1 MQEVAEVRIQ
11 KISITL
17 NMETQEVTVEGPLS
31 LGPTHRAVEVAAA
44 HLEQQDVMT
53 PQEHEAAMALKDLSA

>member
-1 MQEVAEVRIQ
+1 MAQGHTQ

-17 NMETQEVTVEGPLS
+17 NMETQEVPVEDPLS